1 MIQFER
7 FMRLLGKVNLFNK
20 HHSRQNSQQPSS
32 VTGFL
37 HQRQRGIAHLGIAQ
51 KISYSFACSIFIAI
65 LGVGVGLMIGDTYQR
80 EALDRL
86 MLANEQRRL
95 LHELEKGVLE
105 VRSHPQRLLTV
116 VGDSIWFQYETVK
129 FIDDVEYILDSTQ
142 TIVTFALEN
151 PQPGTVSD
159 ATLQDLA
166 QQYEV
171 TTHRYDDLI
180 RDFWQN
186 YDLANVSQSQ
196 VQDVRQE
203 LLLDINA
210 GEIVQLGITFE
221 RLSER
226 LIQSIKAAEQEYAQ
240 AEIAFQQAQKI
251 RSQVVFMGIILSGLV
266 ATLLAINTSRAI
278 ARPLIAVNQIAKQV
292 TQESDFELQAPI
304 TTGDEVGVLTDSL
317 NQLIG
322 KVKRLLEENAER
334 ALELEQAKEAAET
347 ANHAKSEFLANM
359 NHELRTPLNGIL
371 GYAQILQQNSH
382 LVPQQRQG
390 LRIINQCGEHLLT
403 LINDILDLAKIE
415 ARKMELYPQDFHFP
429 SFLEATAEICHIKA
443 QQKDIGFNF
452 EIAENLPIAVQADAK
467 RLRQVLLNL
476 LSNAVKFTDVGAVT
490 LTVEL
495 VSDQPKLT
503 ETPQN
508 EPDVPQ
514 LAAGSNI
521 RFAIQDTGIGIAP
534 DRVDTIFL
542 PFEQAGSRDRNAQGT
557 GLGLAI
563 SQQIIEMMGGQIRV
577 SSALGEG
584 SCFWFDIH
592 VPLARDWV
600 ELPDSSPIAQ
610 INGYEGAQRQILVV
624 DDYPENCSVVRNM
637 LEPLGFK
644 VVTAKN
650 GEIGL
655 EQAMRLQPDLI
666 ITDVVMPKM
675 DGLTMTR
682 SLRQETTLQHIPIII
697 SSASLSKVDQEE
709 SLDAGSDFFL
719 AKPID
724 LSGLLDALQHLL
736 GLTWCYETLVP
747 SAINVIPETTSAP
760 LIAPPPEEL
769 TTLYT
774 VAQAGLI
781 DDIQEEAEKLKQLN
795 TDYAAFANQ
804 LIDLAQQFEDEAI
817 VQLIE
822 QNITLKG

>member
-7 FMRLLGKVNLFNK
+7 FMRLLGRVNLFNK
-20 HHSRQNSQQPSS
+20 NPRPNIQHPPSS
-32 VTGFL
+32 MTGFL
-37 HQRQRGIAHLGIAQ
+37 RQQRRGIAHLGIAQ
-51 KISYSFACSIFIAI
+51 KINYSFACSILIAI
-65 LGVGVGLMIGDTYQR
+65 LGVGVGPMVGETYQR
-80 EALDRL
+80 EAFDRL

-95 LHELEKGVLE
+95 LNELEKGVLE

-129 FIDDVEYILDSTQ
+129 FMDDVEYILDLTQ

-151 PQPGTVSD
+151 PQAGKVSD

-186 YDLANVSQSQ
+186 YDPANVSYSQ
-196 VQDVRQE
+196 VQAVRQD
-203 LLLDINA
+203 LLLDINT
-210 GEIVQLGITFE
+210 GDIIQLGVAFE

-226 LIQSIKAAEQEYAQ
+226 LNQSIKAAEQEYAQ
-240 AEIAFQQAQKI
+240 AETAFDQAQRI
-251 RSQVVFMGIILSGLV
+251 RSKVVFTGIILSGLV
-266 ATLLAINTSRAI
+266 ATLLAIVISRAI

-292 TQESDFELQAPI
+292 TQDSNFDLQAPI
-304 TTGDEVGVLTDSL
+304 TTRDEVGVLTDSL
-317 NQLIG
+317 NQLIR
-322 KVKRLLEENAER
+322 KVKRLLEENTER
-334 ALELEQAKEAAET
+334 ALELQHAKGAAEA

-382 LVPQQRQG
+382 LDPNQRQG
-390 LRIINQCGEHLLT
+390 LKIINQCGAHLLT

-443 QQKDIGFNF
+443 QQKAIGFNF
-452 EIAENLPIAVQADAK
+452 EMAENLPTAVQADDK

-490 LTVEL
+490 LTVEP
-495 VSDQPKLT
+495 VSAPPTQT
-503 ETPQN
+503 ETPHN
-508 EPDVPQ
+508 EPGVPQ
-514 LAAGSNI
+514 LDAGSTI

-534 DRVDTIFL
+534 DRVKQIFL
-542 PFEQAGSRDRNAQGT
+542 PFEQVGSRDRNAQGT

-563 SQQIIEMMGGQIRV
+563 SQQIVEMMDGQIQV
-577 SSALGEG
+577 SSTLGEG

-592 VPLARDWV
+592 VPLAQDWV
-600 ELPDSSPIAQ
+600 QMPDSSSVTQ
-610 INGYEGAQRQILVV
+610 INGV
-624 DDYPENCSVVRNM
+624 PEA
-637 LEPLGFK
+637 
-644 VVTAKN
+644 TAA
-650 GEIGL
+650 EW
-655 EQAMRLQPDLI
+655 I
-666 ITDVVMPKM
+666 IPTP
-675 DGLTMTR
+675 
-682 SLRQETTLQHIPIII
+682 
-697 SSASLSKVDQEE
+697 A
-709 SLDAGSDFFL
+709 
-719 AKPID
+719 
-724 LSGLLDALQHLL
+724 
-736 GLTWCYETLVP
+736 
-747 SAINVIPETTSAP
+747 
-760 LIAPPPEEL
+760 EL

-795 TDYAAFANQ
+795 VDYAAFANQ

-817 VQLIE
+817 VQMIE
-822 QNITLKG
+822 QNIALKG